1 MQLTWRP
8 GTYSV
13 ESSNIKKMYFLQ
25 KVKEMRLE
33 MRPDKAFLFK
43 SLRFVC
49 VVGSKQSP
57 NNFRIHLTL
66 NHTWF
71 NE

>member
-13 ESSNIKKMYFLQ
+13 EGSNIKKYFLQ
-25 KVKEMRLE
+25 KVKEMRFE

-43 SLRFVC
+43 SLRFVG
-49 VVGSKQSP
+49 GSKQSP
-57 NNFRIHLTL
+57 NNFRIHFTL
-66 NHTWF
+66 NRTWF
-71 NE
+71 NK